1 MAQRIQNIRRAPTEE
16 SMAYA
21 LNLLGRRWALR
32 VVWELRAGP
41 LNFRALQAACGGT
54 SPSVLQ
60 RRIHEL
66 REENVVERIPGL
78 GYRLSAT
85 GEKLFQVLA
94 RLEKWSVS
102 LRNFDNNK
110 L

>member
-1 MAQRIQNIRRAPTEE
+1 MAQRIQNIRRAPTEQA
-16 SMAYA
+16 MARA
-21 LNLLGRRWALR
+21 LSLLGRRWALR
-32 VVWELRAGP
+32 VIWELRAGP

-66 REENVVERIPGL
+66 RDENIVERIPRL
-78 GYRLSAT
+78 GYRLSAN

-102 LRNFDNNK
+102 GSDIDDN
-110 L
+110 

>member
-1 MAQRIQNIRRAPTEE
+1 MAQRIQNIRRAPTEQP
-16 SMAYA
+16 MAYA

-66 REENVVERIPGL
+66 REENIVERIPGL
-78 GYRLSAT
+78 GYRLSAN

-94 RLEKWSVS
+94 RLEKWSAS
-102 LRNFDNNK
+102 LPELDDS
-110 L
+110 